1 MRRITTLLLGLV
13 VAAVLVPLVPFLLFG
28 TRLDR
33 LVAGWLDPPPSRP
46 LLALLEVA
54 VLACDLLLPVP
65 SSVVAT
71 FCGARLGI
79 PIGTCCAWIGMT
91 IGAVAGWW
99 LGRRAGRRALDGL
112 AEEDRTAIARGHDR
126 LGPLLVM
133 LTRPL
138 PLLAEAAALA
148 AGGTGMPLKT
158 FFPAVAVG
166 NAVIAIAWS
175 TLGAFGRDDLPVVLL
190 VALVAPVALVFVVVR
205 SRFAAADVAPGG
217 ISPGPPSPG

>member
-1 MRRITTLLLGLV
+1 MRRITRLLIVLV
-13 VAAVLVPLVPFLLFG
+13 VVAIAVPLVPFLLFG

-46 LLALLEVA
+46 LLALLEVG

-79 PIGTCCAWIGMT
+79 PIGTCCAWTGMT

-99 LGRRAGRRALDGL
+99 LGRRTGRRALDGL
-112 AEEDRTAIARGHDR
+112 AAEDRTAIARAHDR
-126 LGPLLVM
+126 LGPLLVL

-138 PLLAEAAALA
+138 PLLAEASALA

-158 FFPAVAVG
+158 FLPAVAVG
-166 NAVIAIAWS
+166 NAVIAAAWS
-175 TLGAFGRDDLPVVLL
+175 ALGAFGRDDLPLVLL
-190 VALVAPVALVFVVVR
+190 VALVTPVALVFAVAR
-205 SRFAAADVAPGG
+205 SRRASADAVPGG
-217 ISPGPPSPG
+217 IRPGPPSSG